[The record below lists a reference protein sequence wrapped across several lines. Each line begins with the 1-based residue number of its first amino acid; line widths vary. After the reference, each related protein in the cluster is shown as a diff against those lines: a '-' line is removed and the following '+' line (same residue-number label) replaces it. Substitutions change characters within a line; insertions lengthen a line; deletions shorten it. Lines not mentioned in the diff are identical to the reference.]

1 MLHSFT
7 TPTVV
12 RRAGVVLG
20 LGLAL
25 AVVPAP
31 SAPAAPLPAAPASR
45 DVGDWQVRNVAG
57 GAWEISWRAP
67 ERLPVGADRPVIV
80 SDGDPVGT
88 TALAQDGR
96 TVTAVVTS
104 EVAPAPADLDVMLSG
119 DRIDVVGQDLQPG
132 RIDTSG
138 PDAGTLLDF
147 DPATPGDLPVVSS
160 DYTGDPVPI
169 DGFENPV
176 EFVGHV
182 VEPALD
188 EGSGNRP
195 LVLFL
200 HGRHE
205 YCYTTE
211 TDGEVSD
218 WPCSGT
224 SLEVPSQLGYDY
236 AQRVLAS
243 QGYTTVSIR
252 VNGINAQDWNADD
265 GGADAR
271 ATLVRAHLD
280 YWTGRAAEHR
290 VDLSR
295 VVLIGH
301 SRGGEGV
308 ARAALQIPLSAPYRV
323 VGAVFIAPTDF
334 SGQAVPYIPTV
345 TLLPYCD
352 GDVSDLQGQYFTDA
366 ARDLAG
372 DDTALHSSVLVLG
385 ANHNFFNSEWT
396 PGESAAPSN
405 DDWWGDAEAA
415 CGTSDPGRLSP
426 AGQRSVGTAYLAGA
440 VHLFAGEQDEAAA
453 LFDGT
458 HVRVASTGDA
468 VVLSH
473 AVGGG
478 RDIRRPNGDSGLT
491 LATADTQFCLGV
503 DNYGGAH
510 KICGRDTYGW
520 GQTPHWEQQGYL
532 YPVRRALEMS
542 WDAAGQVGGLAL
554 DEPLDLTDR
563 LLELRTIVDPGLGDV
578 RLAVRLTDADGS
590 SADLTPSDGET
601 VAALPTGD
609 ELSRRW
615 AQTVTVDASAA
626 ALDSSR
632 ITSIELVALSAR
644 GRVWV
649 LDAAAAP
656 ATLPALVAKR
666 VPLLS
671 LGAVEVAEGDGETV
685 TARIPFT
692 VEGTVRTR
700 SRFIVRTG
708 GSDVAKAST
717 DTIEVSP
724 GQTSGSIPVDIVGD
738 DEPDLWNNSSFAV
751 TAWGSLG
758 IVTDDYQGQVTVL
771 DDDPLPEITIKALHG
786 TVREGQKAKWRIS
799 LASPIGSEVW
809 FNVRAVAGPA
819 SVPALKGGDV
829 KRTWRQRYV
838 YPGTVGDPL
847 WEQEVYLPASI
858 QPGGRSTV
866 VSVPI
871 RADGRKE
878 GREQLTLEFDL
889 NGQTF
894 TRTVYVAASRG

>member
-1 MLHSFT
+1 MR
-7 TPTVV
+7 
-12 RRAGVVLG
+12 RRALTISAIVSTTASLCLVLP
-20 LGLAL
+20 A
-25 AVVPAP
+25 VPAA
-31 SAPAAPLPAAPASR
+31 APPAVPLPAAPTAR
-45 DVGDWQVRNVAG
+45 DLGDWRVRNVAG
-57 GAWEISWRAP
+57 GAWEVSWRSP
-67 ERLPVGADRPVIV
+67 KRLPVGADRPVIV
-80 SDGDPVGT
+80 NDGSPVGT
-88 TALAQDGR
+88 TALAGDGR

-104 EVAPAPADLDVMLSG
+104 AAAPEPADLDVMLSG
-119 DRIDVVGQDLQPG
+119 DRIDVAGQDLEPG
-132 RIDTSG
+132 SIDTTG
-138 PDAGTLLDF
+138 PGAGTLLDF
-147 DPATPGDLPVVSS
+147 DPATPGDLAVVSS
-160 DYTGDPVPI
+160 DYTGDAVPI
-169 DGFENPV
+169 EGFENPV

-188 EGSGNRP
+188 EGSGDRP

-205 YCYTTE
+205 YCYS
-211 TDGEVSD
+211 TDPEGEVSD
-218 WPCSGT
+218 WPCSGD

-252 VNGINAQDWNADD
+252 VNGINAQDWTLDD

-280 YWTGRAAEHR
+280 YWVGQAAEHR

-366 ARDLAG
+366 ARDLAA

-385 ANHNFFNSEWT
+385 ANHNFFNTEWT
-396 PGESAAPSN
+396 PGESAAPSF
-405 DDWWGDAEAA
+405 DDWWGDSEAA
-415 CGTSDPGRLSP
+415 CGTSDPGRLTA

-440 VHLFAGEQDEAAA
+440 VHLFTGEQDEAAA
-453 LFDGT
+453 LFDGS
-458 HVRVASTGDA
+458 HVRVASTGDS

-478 RDIRRPNGDSGLT
+478 RDLRRPNADSGLT

-503 DNYGGAH
+503 DNYGGPH
-510 KICGRDTYGW
+510 KVCGRDTYGW
-520 GQTPHWEQQGYL
+520 SQDPHWPQQGEL
-532 YPVRRALEMS
+532 YPVRRALEVS

-554 DEPLDLTDR
+554 DEPLDLTGK
-563 LLELRTIVDPGLGDV
+563 LLELRTIVDPGVGDV
-578 RLAVRLTDADGS
+578 ELAVRLTDADGA
-590 SADLTPSDGET
+590 SADLTPSGGGT

-609 ELSRRW
+609 SLSRRW

-626 ALDSSR
+626 TLDASR
-632 ITSIELVALSAR
+632 ITSIELVGLSAK

-649 LDAAAAP
+649 LDAAGVP
-656 ATLPALVAKR
+656 ATLPALVNR
-666 VPLLS
+666 RIPLLS
-671 LGAVEVAEGDGETV
+671 LGAVEVAEGDFETV
-685 TARIPFT
+685 TARVPFT

-700 SRFIVRTG
+700 SRFIVRTS

-717 DTIEVSP
+717 NTIELSP
-724 GQTSGSIPVDIVGD
+724 GQTSGSIPVDIMGD
-738 DEPDLWNNSSFAV
+738 DEPDLWNQSSFAV

-758 IVTDDYQGQVTVL
+758 IVTDDYQGQVTVI
-771 DDDPLPEITIKALHG
+771 DDDPLPEITVKAVRG
-786 TVREGQKAKWRIS
+786 TVREGKQAKWKITM
-799 LASPIGSEVW
+799 ASPIGTEVW
-809 FNVRAVAGPA
+809 FDTKVLPGPA
-819 SVPALKGGDV
+819 GVPALTGGDLPR
-829 KRTWRQRYV
+829 KWRQWYV

-847 WEQEVYLPASI
+847 YEQEVYLQTAI
-858 QPGGRSTV
+858 QPGKRSVV

-878 GREQLTLEFDL
+878 GREQLTL
-889 NGQTF
+889 QF
-894 TRTVYVAASRG
+894 TVNEQVYTQTVYVAASKG